1 GRAGGHGRPGI
12 THELYSH
19 VTRRIV
25 PDFARWSRAEPAV
38 ERSVRQRVYDAL
50 ESPGPHD
57 GGPSP
62 GCRRLRT
69 AWRSGKH
76 GQHADDD
83 GAESRHGRPG
93 DGLLRDASAVGPLGA
108 LALPAPAA
116 VRRSPGAPAFRSAAA
131 AACSLRLRALQAGG
145 RA

>member
-1 GRAGGHGRPGI
+1 VECEYGRSASHVYSDSLRDVLTDCALIHGKPWI
-12 THELYSH
+12 THDLYSH

-83 GAESRHGRPG
+83 GAESRHGRPW
-93 DGLLRDASAVGPLGA
+93 RWVAS
-108 LALPAPAA
+108 
-116 VRRSPGAPAFRSAAA
+116 
-131 AACSLRLRALQAGG
+131 G
-145 RA
+145 R